1 MSPLKCEHLLW
12 HCIADNGLVQ
22 FPVKTMALIN
32 SGAHMIF
39 IHLNLVEKLDLHT
52 FQQSLPENIS
62 VAIDTKQ
69 PKPLTHYVH
78 ITISS
83 YDGILRSKALNTVI
97 VPGLC
102 MPIILGLPFLVK
114 HKIVCDY
121 ASHECLVTIKDM
133 KYNLL
138 TKPVQ
143 RHISQDTFATIHD

>member
-1 MSPLKCEHLLW
+1 
-12 HCIADNGLVQ
+12 
-22 FPVKTMALIN
+22 MALIN

-143 RHISQDTFATIHD
+143 RHISQDTFATIHDWHLNKN